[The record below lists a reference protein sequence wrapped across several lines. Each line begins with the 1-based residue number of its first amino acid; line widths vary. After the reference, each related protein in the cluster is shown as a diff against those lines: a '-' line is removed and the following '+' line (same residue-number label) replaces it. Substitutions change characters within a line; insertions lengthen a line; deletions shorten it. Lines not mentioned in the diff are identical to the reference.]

1 MSEPE
6 ASETAARPLRQVR
19 YVPSDHFV
27 PILSQLG
34 ASLLVSTYHAG
45 KVVAI
50 GTHEQ
55 KLDLAMH
62 NFELAMGLALHP
74 RQLAVGTRQEVW
86 FLQSVPDI
94 APTLEPRGKY
104 DACLLTRKAHFT
116 GNIHGHE
123 MAFCGDELWIAN
135 TLFSCLVTLDEH
147 YHFVPRWKPKFIS
160 TIGGPEDRCHLNGLA
175 QVDGQ
180 IKYVT
185 AMSETDTPQGW
196 RPNKADSGVVV
207 DVPLNEVITRGLAMP
222 HSPRVYDGKLWVLDS
237 GRGALCLVDERT
249 GQRTVVTTFP
259 GYCRGLSFLGPFAFV
274 GLSRI
279 RETAVFG
286 GVPIAD
292 KRDEL
297 KCGIA
302 VVDLRSGASV
312 ASFEFAEGV
321 EEIFD
326 VKIVPGVRCL
336 ALRGPHVAEDQ
347 QSPIWVVPPLR

>member
-1 MSEPE
+1 MTETETNESPE
-6 ASETAARPLRQVR
+6 RPMRQVR
-19 YVPSDHFV
+19 YIPSDHFV
-27 PILSQLG
+27 PLLSQLG

-45 KVVAI
+45 KVVTI
-50 GTHEQ
+50 GTQDQSLVLEV
-55 KLDLAMH
+55 H

-74 RQLAVGTRQEVW
+74 RQLAVGTRQEIW
-86 FLQSVPDI
+86 FLQSVPDVAATI
-94 APTLEPRGKY
+94 EPSGKY
-104 DACLLTRKAHFT
+104 DACLLARKAHFT

-123 MAFCGDELWIAN
+123 MAFCGDDLWICN
-135 TLFSCLVTLDEH
+135 TLFSCLSTLDER

-160 TIGGPEDRCHLNGLA
+160 AIAGPEDRCHLNGLA
-175 QVDGQ
+175 PVDGR

-185 AMSETDTPQGW
+185 AMSETDVAQGW
-196 RPNKADSGVVV
+196 RPHKVEGGVVI
-207 DVPLNEVITRGLAMP
+207 DVASSEIVTRGLAMP
-222 HSPRVYDGKLWVLDS
+222 HSPRVYEGKLWVLDS
-237 GRGALCLVDERT
+237 GRGALCLVDEKN

-286 GVPIAD
+286 GVPIAEN
-292 KRDEL
+292 RDAL

-302 VVDLRSGASV
+302 VVDLRTGSSV

-326 VKIVPGVRCL
+326 VRVVPGVRCH

-347 QSPIWVVPPLR
+347 QSPIWVVPPLG

>member
-1 MSEPE
+1 MSDESTTPE
-6 ASETAARPLRQVR
+6 KPLRQVR
-19 YVPSDHFV
+19 FIPSDHFI
-27 PILSQLG
+27 PILQQLG
-34 ASLLVSTYHAG
+34 ASLLISTYHAG
-45 KVVAI
+45 KIVTL

-55 KLDLAMH
+55 NLVISIH
-62 NFELAMGLALHP
+62 NFELAMGMALHP

-86 FLQSVPDI
+86 FLQSTPDVAATI
-94 APTLEPRGKY
+94 EPPGKY

-123 MAFCGDELWIAN
+123 MAFCGDELWICN
-135 TLFSCLVTLDEH
+135 TLFSCLCTLDDR

-160 TIGGPEDRCHLNGLA
+160 AIGGPEDRCHLNGLTV
-175 QVDGQ
+175 VDGHV
-180 IKYVT
+180 KYVT
-185 AMSETDTPQGW
+185 AMSETDVPQGW
-196 RPNKADSGVVV
+196 RPHKAESGVVIN
-207 DVPLNEVITRGLAMP
+207 VPLNEVITRGLAMP
-222 HSPRVYDGKLWVLDS
+222 HSPRVYDNRLWVLDS
-237 GRGALCLVDERT
+237 GRGALCLVDEQT

-259 GYCRGLSFLGPFAFV
+259 GYCRGMAFLGPFAFI

-286 GVPIAD
+286 GVPIAEN
-292 KRDEL
+292 RDAL

-302 VVDLRSGASV
+302 VVDLRSGQSV

-347 QSPIWVVPPLR
+347 QSPIWIVPPLV